1 MRLEGTLKLMER
13 RLVSCVLGRDL
24 SAVNEVERI
33 STPFFEG
40 LRY

>member
-33 STPFFEG
+33 FTPFFEG